1 MNVIKYVLIM
11 IQINVKIKIT
21 KVYMI
26 NEKNK
31 IDKELFDSLG
41 FYWNRL
47 MIPENVP
54 IHNINRVC
62 FRLQKMLAQYIW
74 EASILDKI
82 TFTYPQ
88 VQTINDGI
96 TVGSYKISDQNHVIN
111 LASSTKELISLV
123 KTNEFKL
130 NKKTFTYI
138 NSIVTRKYSFEWSEF
153 SNKEKS
159 LNNGNMNF
167 MDGYITKNPLNVE
180 LNSIFFDGINKLEMI
195 LNPLERGIRHVS

>member
-1 MNVIKYVLIM
+1 
-11 IQINVKIKIT
+11 
-21 KVYMI
+21 MI